1 MPSDEQILNAM
12 RGLVGSSG
20 AKGWPVSVRDRI
32 AFPERNETRITNADF
47 AVTFL
52 WTMRD
57 AILPK
62 LEKERLAI
70 ASNFYTPAGLE
81 GMARNI
87 LANPFIRYMIV
98 LGSEYSAA
106 EQQKTLSPNS
116 PVQQTSANSIRAFFE
131 KGINSGRKL
140 QGFESAVYFDRNIPS
155 EAINGIMAS
164 VELIDLN
171 SRMPRASLE
180 EKIAEANRIMKEA
193 ERKQPFSDTPQIFP
207 YEPSAEEF
215 PHEGSALLVSGNSIP
230 ETWIEIM
237 HAISRYGKRNLMNAN
252 TDRRVKEINNLV
264 AVIHSPQNGGL
275 SLNPFLVPLTN
286 EKILAYQKEVLSP
299 LLPEGKAYTY
309 GNKLRA
315 YLVED
320 AGVVK
325 ELANSP
331 AYKDFE
337 FGKGAH
343 LDANV
348 KYLEKGCEIDQIAD
362 IIDALKRDPYSKAG
376 VAITWHVSDELM
388 RKHKSSPCLVLLH
401 PIVQDERLNLM
412 VYFRSHDMVQG
423 WPENAYG
430 CAAIQKTIADAIGLP
445 TGIITIISGSAQIYA
460 HYYKQVEEMLSKFR
474 KPKIDYSDPR
484 GNYVIAIEDGKISI
498 ALLHPETN
506 REIEKICGASAREIY
521 EQLAFKAQINTSHAL
536 YLGAELQKAE
546 FALKRNL
553 EYAQDS
559 ELREKK

>member
-1 MPSDEQILNAM
+1 MGNAE
-12 RGLVGSSG
+12 LIESIKSLLGSSG

-32 AFPERNETRITNADF
+32 AFPERNEMRITNADF

-62 LEKERLAI
+62 FDKGRLAI

-106 EQQKTLSPNS
+106 EQQKTLSAS
-116 PVQQTSANSIRAFFE
+116 STIQQTSANALRAFFE
-131 KGINSGRKL
+131 KGMNSERRI

-155 EAINGIMAS
+155 EAINAIRKNI
-164 VELIDLN
+164 ELIDLN
-171 SRMPRASLE
+171 SKMPRASLD
-180 EKIAEANRIMKEA
+180 EKIAEANRIMREA
-193 ERKQPFSDTPQIFP
+193 KRKGPFSDMPQVFP

-215 PHEGSALLVSGNSIP
+215 PHEGSALLVSGSSIP

-252 TDRRVKEINNLV
+252 TDRWVKEINNLV
-264 AVIHSPQNGGL
+264 AVIHSPQNDDL
-275 SLNPFLVPLTN
+275 SLNPFLVPLTK

-325 ELANSP
+325 ELVNSP

-401 PIVQDERLNLM
+401 PIVQDEKLNLM

-423 WPENAYG
+423 WPENTYG

-474 KPKIDYSDPR
+474 KQKINYSDPR

-506 REIEKICGASAREIY
+506 REIEKIYGASARQIY
-521 EQLAFKAQINTSHAL
+521 EQLAFRAQINTSHAL

-546 FALKRNL
+546 FALKRKL
-553 EYAQDS
+553 EYIQDG

>member
-1 MPSDEQILNAM
+1 MPADEQSIIDAM
-12 RGLVGSSG
+12 RSLVGSSG
-20 AKGWPVSVRDRI
+20 SKGWPVSVRDRI
-32 AFPERNETRITNADF
+32 AFPERNEERITNADF

-62 LEKERLAI
+62 LDKERLAV

-87 LANPFIRYMIV
+87 LANPFIRYMII
-98 LGSEYSAA
+98 LGSEYSAN
-106 EQQKTLSPNS
+106 EQQKTLSPQAAA
-116 PVQQTSANSIRAFFE
+116 QQTSANAIRAFFE
-131 KGINSGRKL
+131 KGITSERRIS
-140 QGFESAVYFDRNIPS
+140 GFESAVYFDKNIPA
-155 EAINGIMAS
+155 EAINSIRENI
-164 VELIDLN
+164 ELIDLN
-171 SRMPRASLE
+171 LRMPNASLD
-180 EKIAEANRIMKEA
+180 EKIAEANRIMKTA
-193 ERKQPFSDTPQIFP
+193 ERKAPFSDSPNTFP

-237 HAISRYGKRNLMNAN
+237 HAIFRYGKRNLMNAN

-264 AVIHSPQNGGL
+264 AVVHNPQNEDL
-275 SLNPFLVPLTN
+275 SLNPFLVPITR
-286 EKILAYQKEVLSP
+286 EKILAYQHEVLSP

-315 YLVED
+315 YLIED
-320 AGVVK
+320 ASVVK
-325 ELANSP
+325 GLVESN

-337 FGKGAH
+337 FGNGAH

-401 PIVQDERLNLM
+401 PIVQDEKLNLM

-430 CAAIQKTIADAIGLP
+430 CAAIQKTIADGIALP
-445 TGIITIISGSAQIYA
+445 TGILTMISGSAHIYA

-474 KPKIDYSDPR
+474 KHKINYSDAR
-484 GNYVIAIEDGKISI
+484 GNYVIAIENGKISL
-498 ALLHPETN
+498 ALLHPQTN
-506 REIEKICGASAREIY
+506 REIEKIYGASAREIY

-553 EYAQDS
+553 EYVQDS
-559 ELREKK
+559 ELKHQ

>member
-1 MPSDEQILNAM
+1 MGNAE
-12 RGLVGSSG
+12 LIESIKSLLGSSG

-81 GMARNI
+81 GMVRNI
-87 LANPFIRYMIV
+87 LANPFIRHMIV

-106 EQQKTLSPNS
+106 EQQKTLSTNS
-116 PVQQTSANSIRAFFE
+116 PIQQTSANSIRTFFE
-131 KGINSGRKL
+131 KGITSERRVP
-140 QGFESAVYFDRNIPS
+140 GFESAVYFDKNIPS
-155 EAINGIMAS
+155 EAINSIRAS

-171 SRMPRASLE
+171 SKMPRASLE
-180 EKIAEANRIMKEA
+180 EKIAEANRIMKTA
-193 ERKQPFSDTPQIFP
+193 ERKQPFSDAPRNFP

-252 TDRRVKEINNLV
+252 TDRWVKEINNLV
-264 AVIHSPQNGGL
+264 AVIHNPQNDDL
-275 SLNPFLVPLTN
+275 FLNPFLVPLTK

-320 AGVVK
+320 ASVVK
-325 ELANSP
+325 ELVNSP

-348 KYLEKGCEIDQIAD
+348 KYLEKGCEIDQLAD

-401 PIVQDERLNLM
+401 PLVQDEKLNLM

-430 CAAIQKTIADAIGLP
+430 CAAIQKTIADGIGLP
-445 TGIITIISGSAQIYA
+445 TGILTMISGSAHIYA

-474 KPKIDYSDPR
+474 KQRINYLDAR
-484 GNYVIAIEDGKISI
+484 GNYVIAIEEGKISL

-506 REIEKICGASAREIY
+506 REIEKIYGKSAREIY
-521 EQLAFKAQINTSHAL
+521 EQLAFRAQINTSHAL

-546 FALKRNL
+546 IALKRNL
-553 EYAQDS
+553 EYVQDS
-559 ELREKK
+559 ELGEE